1 MRVIKPGG
9 IVWTSS
15 NSYTWNG
22 DDALEVDPIS
32 ATLKLRLLRK
42 ESTSIWSLD
51 IKIPYDLDKY
61 PTINR
66 IIKEESCFIV
76 DVGQNISLDYNR
88 YQVFKV
94 YSIERTTNQ
103 ITCFCSPIFADCATT
118 MITESHPTNKTAGE
132 ALKILFND
140 SKYSIDAK
148 YNGPEKTEPKNT
160 AYWEW
165 KTALDAL
172 NGNDDNSFINR
183 WGGEFF
189 FDNYRLIWRYKIDRF
204 LNEDKNS
211 YIKIK
216 AGFNMESIE
225 YTIDTSDLV
234 TEIWPESYNGYHY
247 MSNNK
252 YTSIR
257 SSKYKNYK
265 RGYPAVYKYDKI
277 KLKEDASDNEDD
289 DVTVCDT
296 LSSLYSALKSK
307 AEKEYS
313 ENKVD
318 EPSITY
324 KIDFI
329 DLSGTVKYDGFE
341 DLVKLYLGDTVQ
353 VYNEDLDIE
362 TTARITEITYDCVN
376 GLITEMTLDD
386 YEKNYIEQQT
396 EQSRVISEI
405 VNDNTLGV
413 NAETITGVQDGTS
426 TQIQVT
432 KDSTN
437 TANVRVLKF
446 EDTNKASSTYG
457 AIALGTEGLQV
468 TKNRLSNNSGWNWT
482 DSTLLNQKGVFYGK
496 LGNRNDTKYLEVQNG
511 GLKSYDGGVS
521 GTGLTGTVTV
531 DSFQSVNGLVVG
543 KSNWSPITYKISI
556 QNNVL
561 SLTDSNGNVS
571 SVTLPETKTLLTGD
585 TGNGIKSAVLNSDY
599 TLTLNWTNGSS
610 YTTPSIRGAQ
620 GIQGIQG
627 IQGKTGERGPVNSIE
642 SYEVEYQEGTS
653 AVIPPTGTWF
663 TQPKDVLQG
672 NYLWTRVTTNYIDG
686 TTIQSYSVARYGVDG
701 GTGGTGRGVQTIDHY
716 YLATGLDSGVDRD
729 TDGWTTTVQKTDGK
743 KKYLWSYNKTTWT
756 NGDITYTTPAIIGT
770 YGDAGNSIT
779 VKNKKVEYAVV
790 SEFSEEPPT
799 DGWQSTVP
807 ALEAGV
813 FLWTRTSITYSDLSE
828 SVSYSVARQGETGNG
843 IKTIIIYYQVSS
855 SNTKAPTA
863 WETTPPS
870 MTETNRYLWSYQLIR
885 YTDGSVEQTD
895 KCVIGVFGEKGEK
908 GEKGDTGEKGD
919 KGDQGIQGEK
929 GEQGDKG
936 DTGETGKDGTSPTVV
951 SSVNEYAQTS
961 SGTEKPTSG
970 WSTTPPTAQDG
981 MYIWTKNTIT
991 YSDGVTTTSYS
1002 VARNGNKGEQGD
1014 PGKQGI
1020 QGEPGIDGTSSYI
1033 HIAYANSSDGRVGF
1047 SVDDPVGKSYIGH
1060 YVDNVADDST
1070 NPKKYTWTKYVGE
1083 SGNGIESI
1091 TEYYAASDS
1100 KTDAPEQW
1108 STTVQP
1114 IDETNKYL
1122 WCYEEVL
1129 FTDGTSHNSDPRVIG
1144 VYSDSFKNMQP
1155 YYYLSSSREEF
1166 TEVEGNEWSKTI
1178 PALVDG
1184 YYLWEKFII
1193 TMTDGTTRETEPVV
1207 YGQYTDLMGEIKTE
1221 VSKVEASM
1229 DIMQDSILS
1238 EVSANYVLSDDL
1250 NTYKETVQ
1258 SSIEQTSDS
1267 ITTTISK
1274 LNEVENKVDG
1284 LEETD
1289 ANIKAYMKFSTD
1301 GLELGQTDSPFKTNI
1316 TNEKMSFT
1324 QDEQEVAYISNQ
1336 RMYVTDG
1343 EFTNSLTLGNF
1354 AFVPR
1359 ANGSLDFKKVS

>member
-32 ATLKLRLLRK
+32 ATLKMRLLRK

-51 IKIPYDLDKY
+51 IKLPYDLEKY

-66 IIKEESCFIV
+66 IIKEESCFVV
-76 DVGQNISLDYNR
+76 DIGNNISLDYNR
-88 YQVFKV
+88 YQVFKA
-94 YSIERTTNQ
+94 YSIERTPTQ
-103 ITCFCSPIFADCATT
+103 ITCSCAPIFADCAST
-118 MITESHPTNKTAGE
+118 MVTVNHPTNKTAGE
-132 ALKILFND
+132 ALKLLFTD

-148 YNGPEKTEPKNT
+148 YNGSGTEPKNT

-165 KTALDAL
+165 KTTLEAL
-172 NGNDDNSFINR
+172 NGNDENSFVNR

-189 FDNYRLIWRYKIDRF
+189 FDNYRLIWRHKIDRF
-204 LNEDKNS
+204 LNESKDS
-211 YIKIK
+211 YIHIK

-225 YTIDTSDLV
+225 YSVDTSDLV
-234 TEIWPESYNGYHY
+234 TEIWPEAYNGYHY
-247 MSNNK
+247 MSGGK

-257 SSKYKNYK
+257 SSKYNNFK
-265 RGYPAVYKYDKI
+265 RGYPSVIKYDKI

-296 LSSLYSALKSK
+296 LDQLYSALKAK

-318 EPSITY
+318 EPSFSY
-324 KIDFI
+324 KIDFV
-329 DLSGTVKYDGFE
+329 DLSGVAKYDGFE
-341 DLVKLYLGDTVQ
+341 ELVKLYLGDTVQ

-376 GLITEMTLDD
+376 GLVTEMTLDD

-396 EQSRVISEI
+396 EQNRVVSTVI
-405 VNDNTLGV
+405 NTDTNGV
-413 NAETITGVQDGTS
+413 NAETITGVQDGNN

-432 KDSTN
+432 KDANN
-437 TANVRVLKF
+437 TSNIRVLKF
-446 EDTNKASSTYG
+446 EDTNKNSSTYG
-457 AIALGTEGLQV
+457 AMAFGTEGLQI
-468 TKNRLSNNSGWNWT
+468 TKNRLSNNSGWDWT
-482 DSTLLNQKGVFYGK
+482 DSTMLNQKGIFYGK
-496 LGNRNDTKYLEVQNG
+496 LGNRNDTKYLEVQNN
-511 GLKSYDGGVS
+511 GLKSYDGGAS

-531 DSFQSVNGLVVG
+531 DSFSVINGLVVG
-543 KSNWSPITYKISI
+543 KSEWNPVTYKISI
-556 QNNVL
+556 NSNVL
-561 SLTDSNGNVS
+561 TLTGSNGTVS

-599 TLTLNWTNGSS
+599 TLTLNWTNGEA

-627 IQGKTGERGPVNSIE
+627 IQGKQGETGPINAITEW
-642 SYEVEYQEGTS
+642 EVEYQQGTS
-653 AVIPPTGTWF
+653 SVEPPTGTWL
-663 TQPKDVLQG
+663 TKPVDVLQG
-672 NYLWTRVTTNYIDG
+672 NYLWTRTTTTYADG
-686 TTIQSYSVARYGVDG
+686 TVVQGYSVARYGVDG
-701 GTGGTGRGVQTIDHY
+701 GNGATGKGVSSIVHY
-716 YLATGLDSGVDRD
+716 YLATGMDSGIDRD
-729 TDGWTTTVQKTDGK
+729 TSGWTETVQKTDGK
-743 KKYLWSYNKTTWT
+743 LKYLWSYQKTTWT

-790 SEFSEEPPT
+790 SEFSEDAPT
-799 DGWQSTVP
+799 SGWQTTVP
-807 ALEAGV
+807 TLTEGCY
-813 FLWTRTSITYSDLSE
+813 LWTRTTITYSDLSD
-828 SVSYSVARQGETGNG
+828 SVSYSVARQGETGKG
-843 IKTIIIYYQVSS
+843 IKTVIIYYQVSS

-863 WETTPPS
+863 WETTPPT

-885 YTDGSVEQTD
+885 YTDDTVEQTE
-895 KCVIGVFGEKGEK
+895 KCVIGVY
-908 GEKGDTGEKGD
+908 GEKGD
-919 KGDQGIQGEK
+919 KGDAGE
-929 GEQGDKG
+929 
-936 DTGETGKDGTSPTVV
+936 DGTDGKSPTVV
-951 SSVNEYAQTS
+951 SSVNEYAQS
-961 SGTEKPTSG
+961 ESGTEKPTSG
-970 WSTTPPTAQDG
+970 WSTTPPSAIEG
-981 MYIWTKNTIT
+981 YYIWTKNTIT
-991 YSDGVTTTSYS
+991 YSDGVSTTIYS
-1002 VARNGNKGEQGD
+1002 VARNGNKGEQGA

-1020 QGEPGIDGTSSYI
+1020 QGEPGIDGKSSYI

-1047 SVDDPVGKSYIGH
+1047 SVDNPNGKSYIGH
-1060 YVDNVADDST
+1060 CVDNNADDPT
-1070 NPKKYTWTKYVGE
+1070 DATKYTWSKYVGE

-1091 TEYYAASDS
+1091 VEYYAASDS
-1100 KTDAPEQW
+1100 KENVPETW

-1122 WCYEEVL
+1122 WCYEEVK

-1144 VYSDSFKNMQP
+1144 VYSDSFSNMQP
-1155 YYYLSSSREEF
+1155 YYYLSTSRDEF
-1166 TEVEGNEWSKTI
+1166 TEVEGNEWTKTI
-1178 PALVDG
+1178 PRIQDG

-1193 TMTDGTTRETEPVV
+1193 TMTDGTTRETDPVV
-1207 YGQYTDLMGEIKTE
+1207 YGHYTDLMGEIKTE

-1250 NTYKETVQ
+1250 NVYKENVS
-1258 SSIEQTSDS
+1258 SSIEQTADS

-1324 QDEQEVAYISNQ
+1324 QDKQEVAYISNQ

-1343 EFTNSLTLGNF
+1343 EFTNSLRIGNF

-1359 ANGSLDFKKVS
+1359 ANGSLDFKKVGGD